1 MSIRRPVY
9 VMFAVGLVVTLRWRS
24 YLNKSPI
31 SMIDSADQLRNAA
44 NARAADPRMRHQSLE
59 QRIDYIAQ
67 FMLFDQVPEEVQI
80 HYETGKNLFVYAWH
94 VYRFHMVA
102 EQHVLGT
109 LEMAVRL
116 RLEAL
121 PGFTPPRGLSALL
134 RAAREEDLIANDRF
148 CTRHQ
153 WAFERAR
160 WRYDIAEMERMLRE
174 GIDECLV
181 DHTKVVPTDEDLSY
195 DWLEHFIGALPKL
208 RNKHAHGSSALNPTI
223 GRTFEIVVELINQ
236 LFQQCS
242 AKDESSN
249 HLRV

>member
-1 MSIRRPVY
+1 MSIRRPVCGI
-9 VMFAVGLVVTLRWRS
+9 FAVGRVATSRWS
-24 YLNKSPI
+24 NYLNKIPM

-44 NARAADPRMRHQSLE
+44 NAGAADPRMRHQSLE

-67 FMLFDQVPEEVQI
+67 FMLSDLVPEEVQI
-80 HYETGKNLFVYAWH
+80 HFETGKNLFVYAWH

-116 RLEAL
+116 RLTAL

-134 RAAREEDLIANDRF
+134 LAARTKNLIANDRF
-148 CTRHQ
+148 STRHQ

-160 WRYDIAEMERMLRE
+160 WRYDIAEMERMVRE
-174 GIDECLV
+174 EIDECLV
-181 DHTKVVPTDEDLSY
+181 DHSNVVPTDEDLSY

-208 RNKHAHGSSALNPTI
+208 RNMHAHGSSALDPTI

-236 LFQQCS
+236 LFEQCS
-242 AKDESSN
+242 AKDKTSN
-249 HLRV
+249 HLCV